1 MVGNDDEIQTQRK
14 SRMDGWRERERWD
27 NEKEREREKIERKR
41 KSNVKTKRRK
51 GGGSERVCHQHSS
64 LLSSS
69 SSFS

>member
-14 SRMDGWRERERWD
+14 SRMDGWRESD
-27 NEKEREREKIERKR
+27 GIMKKREREKIERKR